1 MENVL
6 QFVEELHTRVRHVE
20 DASFAKDI
28 AEVRRQMEVM
38 QGETLMSFHQ
48 LQQAVAD
55 LNCAVEA
62 PKKME
67 LSDVQ
72 EQMRFEAMSFQ
83 DLSSR

>member
-48 LQQAVAD
+48 LQQAD
-55 LNCAVEA
+55 
-62 PKKME
+62 PW
-67 LSDVQ
+67 
-72 EQMRFEAMSFQ
+72 
-83 DLSSR
+83 